1 VWVNVFMAGIT
12 SVQDVMHVCE
22 NRAQSLNMMSSR
34 SFESAEEGSAV
45 WFTHLIIKAMGVRN

>member
-1 VWVNVFMAGIT
+1 MAGIT